1 MKLVECKW
9 LSPIVTCQNYNKWN
23 EYLEYIYNF
32 FKVDFIDT
40 KPIFDGKI
48 VNFKKAPMDGKYEHA
63 FIHLTHKD
71 EFHNSSDP
79 NSRIPDP
86 RRAERI
92 RWNRQIVENYLCNE
106 NCVECDRVFYFEQY
120 YKNRVRAYFLFKDVR
135 FLVIIEKRE
144 EYNLLITGFYI
155 EYENAMKKYIKKYE
169 TYKKQKTPL
178 I

>member
-1 MKLVECKW
+1 ME
-9 LSPIVTCQNYNKWN
+9 YN
-23 EYLEYIYNF
+23 IYC
-32 FKVDFIDT
+32 
-40 KPIFDGKI
+40 
-48 VNFKKAPMDGKYEHA
+48 
-63 FIHLTHKD
+63 D
-71 EFHNSSDP
+71 ES
-79 NSRIPDP
+79 
-86 RRAERI
+86 
-92 RWNRQIVENYLCNE
+92 CM
-106 NCVECDRVFYFEQY
+106 ECDKFLYFEQY

>member
-1 MKLVECKW
+1 MENRKNTEQKTVIKNPKNDGCFFTPSLRK
-9 LSPIVTCQNYNKWN
+9 SHTSIHTKQNHKN
-23 EYLEYIYNF
+23 LQTLATT
-32 FKVDFIDT
+32 T
-40 KPIFDGKI
+40 KTQ
-48 VNFKKAPMDGKYEHA
+48 A
-63 FIHLTHKD
+63 
-71 EFHNSSDP
+71 
-79 NSRIPDP
+79 

-120 YKNRVRAYFLFKDVR
+120 YKNRVLAYFLFKDVR

>member
-86 RRAERI
+86 RRTGVI
-92 RWNRQIVENYLCNE
+92 GIVEL
-106 NCVECDRVFYFEQY
+106 
-120 YKNRVRAYFLFKDVR
+120 
-135 FLVIIEKRE
+135 
-144 EYNLLITGFYI
+144 YI
-155 EYENAMKKYIKKYE
+155 WTCMLRKWQSLGLSVIKKGVE
-169 TYKKQKTPL
+169 FEGKFSQDSVF
-178 I
+178 